1 MKSRIRQSETLG
13 QDAAPAEASA
23 NPAES
28 STEMFL
34 VGLKG
39 NQSLNVGCTRKEHDL
54 GNTAQPASG

>member
-34 VGLKG
+34 AGLKG
-39 NQSLNVGCTRKEHDL
+39 NQSLNVG
-54 GNTAQPASG
+54 